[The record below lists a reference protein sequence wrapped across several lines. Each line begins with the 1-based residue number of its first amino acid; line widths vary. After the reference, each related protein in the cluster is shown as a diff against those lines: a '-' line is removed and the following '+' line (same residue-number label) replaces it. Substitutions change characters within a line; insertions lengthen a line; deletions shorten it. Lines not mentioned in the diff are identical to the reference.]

1 MQKLTVTITSLLENL
16 PKNGNGFS
24 HAFMTFTRCF
34 NLAESRT
41 VGAGLPNMYRLVRA
55 VTFCTSV
62 AAYLLIVS
70 DGLDPTQGSGHE
82 TNLLI
87 VWNVYSPHA
96 RGGGATSTAYVELS
110 ETRVLVDERRYV

>member
-1 MQKLTVTITSLLENL
+1 MIHDTKTDSYYHRYSR
-16 PKNGNGFS
+16 NGKGFS
-24 HAFMTFTRCF
+24 HAFMTFTCRF
-34 NLAESRT
+34 AGSRT

-55 VTFCTSV
+55 VTFCTTV

-87 VWNVYSPHA
+87 VWNAYSPHV
-96 RGGGATSTAYVELS
+96 RGGGAASTVYVELS